1 MLFKN
6 NYQTLKPVQIWLP
19 LLLSCFLVA
28 GILIGLNLG
37 SSAAA
42 DIPEGY
48 RPPQADKLTE
58 LLRYIEARYVDEVD
72 ESKLLEEAIESVLQQ
87 LDPHSDYIP
96 ADAVE
101 DENESLQGSFEGIG
115 VEFMIIR
122 DTVVVMQPIRGGP
135 SAIAGLQ
142 AGDRIVRI
150 GDESVAGNPLN
161 ADVVTKKLKGVKG
174 TVVHLGV
181 LRAGE
186 RDLREFEI
194 ERGEIPLESV
204 EAAYLIRPDIAY
216 LRINRFSHTTFK
228 EFIEA
233 MNGLYADNQSRD
245 LILDLR
251 QNHGGYLQQAT
262 RLLSQFFAQA
272 GVLLTY
278 TEGRQ
283 VDRNE
288 YRSQGRMYFNIGEVV
303 VLVDESTAS
312 ASEIVAGA
320 LQDHDRALVVG
331 RRTFGKGL
339 VQEQYGLKDGS
350 AVRLTVSRYYLPSGR
365 SIQKPFSDRSSYR
378 DDWNVR
384 LRSGEFFEASA
395 MVPLDST
402 PYYTAGKRRV
412 YGSSGVW
419 PDVFVPMDPEVQ
431 DPFMMAV
438 QQLLPGFIY
447 THPGFFPRL
456 REQYAAIGD
465 FMDSYEPDGATLADF
480 YDYAHAEK
488 PELDP
493 ERLRKAAAQIRA
505 LLRTNLAGY
514 LFDTKE
520 LIETLNEDDPFVQQ
534 ALEVLAGEGS
544 IIPAEK

>member
-37 SSAAA
+37 SGAAA

-233 MNGLYADNQSRD
+233 MNSLYADNQSRD

-419 PDVFVPMDPEVQ
+419 PDVFVPMDPAVQ

-480 YDYAHAEK
+480 YDYAHAER

-493 ERLRKAAAQIRA
+493 ERLRKAAAQIRV

-544 IIPAEK
+544 VIPAEK

>member
-19 LLLSCFLVA
+19 LLLSCVLVA

-37 SSAAA
+37 SGPAA

-48 RPPQADKLTE
+48 RPPQAEKLTE

-493 ERLRKAAAQIRA
+493 ERLRKAAAQIRV